1 MSLLAK
7 LSPRTAIL
15 AMTLAVGSAS
25 LAAPAPA
32 KSAGG
37 DLGKIDPHMAIK
49 ATVSDGIAWYDPAKP
64 PFRIAGLH
72 WFRENN
78 LYRRLPV
85 RDDLPPAVAKLAN
98 FTTGATIGFRTD
110 SRRIQIDVKLTNHLA
125 DWHMSS
131 CARSGFDLYAGGPGK
146 WHAVGISKY
155 PGDFKSGRI
164 EISSPYAPRY
174 KPEMREYLIDFPS
187 YNGVEAIR
195 IGLEEGSKVLPPT
208 PFASPKRIV
217 AYGGSTMQGA
227 CASRPGLA
235 FMNIIGR
242 HFNMEV
248 VNLGFS
254 GSSRFEPVMAEL
266 TAAVEN
272 PAVVIVE
279 GDRNAGWRRIRDDE
293 PKFIEIIR
301 KKHPGVPIVVMN
313 GNPWWD
319 PDPSRKGNV
328 AQQRAFI
335 ARMQPND
342 PDLIFWDCVDFI
354 GPDHSEGLVDGK
366 HPNDLGFYRMAQHMI
381 ERLTPIFKKYKV
393 IE

>member
-1 MSLLAK
+1 MRLFSRIMA
-7 LSPRTAIL
+7 A
-15 AMTLAVGSAS
+15 
-25 LAAPAPA
+25 LAATAM
-32 KSAGG
+32 SAAEKL
-37 DLGKIDPHMAIK
+37 DIDKIDKNMAAK
-49 ATVSDGIAWYDPAKP
+49 TVTYDDIQWFDPADA
-64 PFRIAGLH
+64 PFRLSGLN
-72 WFRENN
+72 WFKDNK
-78 LYRRLPV
+78 LYRRLPPIEGIPSGV
-85 RDDLPPAVAKLAN
+85 EKLAVC
-98 FTTGATIGFRTD
+98 TTAVTLAFKSD
-110 SRRIQIDVKLTNHLA
+110 AKRIVIEAVP
-125 DWHMSS
+125 
-131 CARSGFDLYAGGPGK
+131 ARSTMFMHHMASTGVSSFDIYVGGPGK
-146 WHAVGISKY
+146 WYTAGISRFAKNRAEL
-155 PGDFKSGRI
+155 FKSPTEGR
-164 EISSPYAPRY
+164 
-174 KPEMREYLIDFPS
+174 EMREFLINFPL
-187 YNGVEAIR
+187 YNGVEKLR
-195 IGLEEGSKVLPPT
+195 IGVDKGAKILPPS
-208 PFASPKRIV
+208 PYASPKRIV

-248 VNLGFS
+248 INFGFS

-366 HPNDLGFYRMAQHMI
+366 HPNDLGFYRMAQQMI

>member
-1 MSLLAK
+1 MKFPAK
-7 LSPRTAIL
+7 LSPRAALLVAALTIG
-15 AMTLAVGSAS
+15 GSAFG
-25 LAAPAPA
+25 APAA
-32 KSAGG
+32 SAGG
-37 DLGKIDPHMAIK
+37 DLGKIDPHMAVK
-49 ATVSDGIAWYDPAKP
+49 ATVSDGIRWYDPAKP
-64 PFRIAGLH
+64 PFRIAGLY

-85 RDDLPPAVAKLAN
+85 RGDLPPAVAKLARH
-98 FTTGATIGFRTD
+98 TTGATIAFRTD
-110 SRRIQIDVKLTNHLA
+110 SRRIQIDVKLTDYLS

-131 CARSGFDLYAGGPGK
+131 CGRSGFDLYAGGPGK

-155 PGDFKSGRI
+155 PTDFKSGRV

-174 KPEMREYLIDFPS
+174 KPEMKEYLIDFPS
-187 YNGVEAIR
+187 YNGFEFLR
-195 IGLEEGSKVLPPT
+195 IGIEAGSKLLPPT
-208 PFASPKRIV
+208 PFSSPKRIV

-227 CASRPGLA
+227 CASRPGRA

-242 HFNMEV
+242 HFNLEV
-248 VNLGFS
+248 FNFGFS
-254 GSSRFEPVMAEL
+254 GSSHFEPVMAEL
-266 TAAVEN
+266 VAAVEN
-272 PAVVIVE
+272 PAVIIIE

-328 AQQRAFI
+328 AQQVAFMK
-335 ARMQPND
+335 RMQPKD

-366 HPNDLGFYRMAQHMI
+366 HPNDLGFQRMADHMI
-381 ERLTPIFKKYKV
+381 RLLTPILQKYKV